1 MNRKDISISIA
12 STVPQIVPSK
22 ETEEDKAR
30 FLRNVA
36 DTMASESL
44 RAYNS
49 RWAAFVSWADQAGRV
64 SFPAS
69 PSTVAAYL
77 EALEADGKSA
87 ATIAQVIAAISKAHK
102 VRGAASPCSSEEV
115 KTARKAA
122 ARRLGTAPHQKA
134 AATAEV
140 IRALVASIDG
150 TSLLDLRDR
159 ALILMGFAG
168 AFRRS
173 ELAALRV
180 SDLREEKSADGR
192 PVIVVTVRKSK
203 TDQEGAGMEK
213 AIFAAPG
220 KSKKFCPVAAVR
232 AWIAA
237 AGLEG
242 NAALV
247 PRIRKGGQIDAAPV
261 PMGGDSVALII
272 KKRAAFAGVELDLS
286 GHSLRRGFVTSA
298 VASGASER
306 AIMNQ
311 TGHKS
316 VVTVRRYIE
325 RHNVITDNAAAAISL

>member
-1 MNRKDISISIA
+1 MTDKSLDVCNGSQIA
-12 STVPQIVPSK
+12 ENTPSK
-22 ETEEDKAR
+22 EDKAR

-36 DTMASESL
+36 DTMAAESL

-49 RWAAFVSWADQAGRV
+49 RWSAFVAWADRVGRV
-64 SFPAS
+64 ACPAS
-69 PSTVAAYL
+69 PATVAAYL
-77 EALEADGKSA
+77 EELESQGKSA
-87 ATIAQVIAAISKAHK
+87 ATIAQVVAAISKAHK
-102 VRGAASPCSSEEV
+102 VRGIASPCSSEEV

-122 ARRLGTAPHQKA
+122 ARRLGTAPRQKA
-134 AATAEV
+134 AATSEV
-140 IRALVASIDG
+140 VKAIVSAIDG
-150 TSLLDLRDR
+150 TMIDLRDR
-159 ALILMGFAG
+159 ALILTGFAG

-173 ELAALRV
+173 ELAALRL

-192 PVIVVTVRKSK
+192 PVIVVTVRRSK
-203 TDQEGAGMEK
+203 TDQTGAGMEK

-220 KSKKFCPVAAVR
+220 RSKKFCPVAALR

-242 NAALV
+242 DAPLFPRIMKGGRIGADCMTGEAVALV
-247 PRIRKGGQIDAAPV
+247 
-261 PMGGDSVALII
+261 I
-272 KKRAAFAGVELDLS
+272 KKRAAAASVELDLS

-298 VASGASER
+298 VAAGASER

-325 RHNVITDNAAAAISL
+325 RNNVLTDNAAAAIAL